1 VLSRDELVAAF
12 DLERVTHAAA
22 AFDQQKL
29 DWLNGEWIRRLS
41 LDDLVSRVD
50 VDGDPAVVRAAVA
63 LAQERSV
70 TLNDIVAAMQF
81 LLVADD
87 DLTIQPESWDKVVG
101 TERVAEVFDAVI
113 THVEQCE
120 PWTVDAID
128 FRDAITAL
136 ELKPRKV
143 MPALYAAIEGSH
155 TGLPLFDSIF
165 LLGRERALRRLHGA
179 RSRL

>member
-1 VLSRDELVAAF
+1 
-12 DLERVTHAAA
+12 VTHAAA

-41 LDDLVSRVD
+41 LDDLVSRID

-81 LLVADD
+81 LFVDDADFV
-87 DLTIQPESWDKVVG
+87 IQPESWEKVAG
-101 TERVAEVFDAVI
+101 TERVVDVFDAVI
-113 THVEQCE
+113 EHVARCE
-120 PWTVDAID
+120 PWSVEAID
-128 FRDAITAL
+128 FREAITAL
-136 ELKPRKV
+136 DLKPRKV
-143 MPALYAAIEGSH
+143 MPALYAAVEGTH

-165 LLGRERALRRLHGA
+165 LLGRERALRRLRAA